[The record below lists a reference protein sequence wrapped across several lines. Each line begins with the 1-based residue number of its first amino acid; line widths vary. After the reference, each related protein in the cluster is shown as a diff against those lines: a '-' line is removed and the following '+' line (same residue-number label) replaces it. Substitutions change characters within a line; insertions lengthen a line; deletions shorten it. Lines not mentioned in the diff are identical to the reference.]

1 MKLDG
6 TFTVRSPREK
16 AWAFFL
22 DPKALSLAIDDPH
35 TIEVVDRDH
44 FKGTIKA
51 GVAFIKGTFTWSAT
65 VKERTEWERAR
76 IQVHGSGMG
85 SAFDI
90 DSTIEMSEAGGQTTV
105 RWGADVVLN
114 GTVASMGARLLQGTI
129 DKKTNAFFENARK
142 HLQGA

>member
-22 DPKALSLAIDDPH
+22 DPKALSVAIDDPH
-35 TIEVVDRDH
+35 TIEVVDRDN

-51 GVAFIKGTFTWSAT
+51 GVAFIKGTFTWSAA

-105 RWGADVVLN
+105 RWSADVVLN

-142 HLQGA
+142 HLEGA

>member
-22 DPKALSLAIDDPH
+22 DPKALSVAIDDPH

-51 GVAFIKGTFTWSAT
+51 GVAFIKGTFTWSAA

-90 DSTIEMSEAGGQTTV
+90 DSTIEMSEAAGQTTV
-105 RWGADVVLN
+105 RWAADVVLN

-142 HLQGA
+142 HLEGA

>member
-22 DPKALSLAIDDPH
+22 DPKALSVAIDDPH

-90 DSTIEMSEAGGQTTV
+90 DSTIEMSEAGGRTTV
-105 RWGADVVLN
+105 RWAADVVLN

-142 HLQGA
+142 HLEGA

>member
-22 DPKALSLAIDDPH
+22 DPKALSVAIDDPH
-35 TIEVVDRDH
+35 TIEVVDRDN
-44 FKGTIKA
+44 FKGTIRA
-51 GVAFIKGTFTWSAT
+51 GVAFIKGTFTWSAA

-105 RWGADVVLN
+105 RWSADVVLN

-142 HLQGA
+142 HLEGA

>member
-22 DPKALSLAIDDPH
+22 DPKALSVAIDDPH
-35 TIEVVDRDH
+35 TIEVVDRDN

-51 GVAFIKGTFTWSAT
+51 GVAFIKGTFTWSAA

-90 DSTIEMSEAGGQTTV
+90 DSTIEMSEAAGQTTV
-105 RWGADVVLN
+105 RWAADVVLN

-142 HLQGA
+142 HLEGA

>member
-22 DPKALSLAIDDPH
+22 DPKALSVAIDDPH

-44 FKGTIKA
+44 FKGTVKA

-90 DSTIEMSEAGGQTTV
+90 DSTIEMSEEGGRTTV
-105 RWGADVVLN
+105 RWSADVVLN

-142 HLQGA
+142 HLEGA

>member
-22 DPKALSLAIDDPH
+22 DPKALSVAIDDPH

-90 DSTIEMSEAGGQTTV
+90 DSTIEMSEAAGQTTV
-105 RWGADVVLN
+105 RWAADVVLN

-142 HLQGA
+142 HLEGA

>member
-22 DPKALSLAIDDPH
+22 DPKALSVAIDDPH
-35 TIEVVDRDH
+35 TIEVVDRDN

-90 DSTIEMSEAGGQTTV
+90 DSTIEMSEAAGQTTV
-105 RWGADVVLN
+105 RWAADVVLN

-142 HLQGA
+142 HLEGA

>member
-6 TFTVRSPREK
+6 TFTLRSPREK

-22 DPKALSLAIDDPH
+22 DPKALSVAIDDPH

-105 RWGADVVLN
+105 RWSADVVLN

-142 HLQGA
+142 HLEGA

>member
-6 TFTVRSPREK
+6 TFTLRSPREK

-22 DPKALSLAIDDPH
+22 DPKALSVAIDDPH
-35 TIEVVDRDH
+35 TIEVVDRDN
-44 FKGTIKA
+44 FKGTIRA

-105 RWGADVVLN
+105 RWSADVVLN

-142 HLQGA
+142 HLEGA

>member
-22 DPKALSLAIDDPH
+22 DPKALSVAIDDPH
-35 TIEVVDRDH
+35 TIEVVDRDN
-44 FKGTIKA
+44 FKGTIRA
-51 GVAFIKGTFTWSAT
+51 GVAFIKGTFTWSAA

-90 DSTIEMSEAGGQTTV
+90 DSTIEMSEAAGQTTV
-105 RWGADVVLN
+105 RWAADVVLN

-142 HLQGA
+142 HLEGA

>member
-22 DPKALSLAIDDPH
+22 DPKALSVAIDDPH
-35 TIEVVDRDH
+35 TIEVVDRDN

-51 GVAFIKGTFTWSAT
+51 GVAFIKGTFTWKAA

-76 IQVHGSGMG
+76 IQVHGSGQPPG
-85 SAFDI
+85 
-90 DSTIEMSEAGGQTTV
+90 
-105 RWGADVVLN
+105 
-114 GTVASMGARLLQGTI
+114 
-129 DKKTNAFFENARK
+129 K
-142 HLQGA
+142 